1 MALGKH
7 GAGLQGEVVDGKVG
21 RCQGNGLPQLAAPVA
36 QVLTRQTLDQ
46 IQAPAAEGPAAQGL
60 GQPAGGLQQVRAA
73 VAATQPGEHGIVKA
87 LAAQAHPVYPGLQ
100 IASQAILVKTGW
112 IKLQADLS
120 SRSQAKP
127 AAQSR
132 QQGLQLGR
140 RQQRRRAATE
150 INRGKRWA
158 GGRGGN
164 LLQQQAEVGRNRGRP
179 RRRRFAAGTVAQ
191 GHHRKVAIKA
201 TPVTKGDV
209 QIGTA
214 RRPGQGGCRA
224 WSWGWDW
231 NWMGKLSSHNDR
243 CGNPF
248 RPKAPKSGMLQ
259 PRSAG

>member
-1 MALGKH
+1 M
-7 GAGLQGEVVDGKVG
+7 
-21 RCQGNGLPQLAAPVA
+21 
-36 QVLTRQTLDQ
+36 
-46 IQAPAAEGPAAQGL
+46 

-100 IASQAILVKTGW
+100 IARQAILVKTGW

-120 SRSQAKP
+120 SWSQAKP

-140 RQQRRRAATE
+140 RQQRGRAATE
-150 INRGKRWA
+150 INRGKRGT

-179 RRRRFAAGTVAQ
+179 RRRRFAAGTVAE

-214 RRPGQGGCRA
+214 RRPGLGDCRA
-224 WSWGWDW
+224 WNSFWD
-231 NWMGKLSSHNDR
+231 
-243 CGNPF
+243 
-248 RPKAPKSGMLQ
+248 
-259 PRSAG
+259 